1 MTVPSP
7 VTIFLSLSVPELK
20 GNTHTVVFTPS
31 ITTTRQT
38 EICRQRQMIEELEEI
53 GGVQLLD
60 GFLWNRSIIGS
71 KDIVKDAAY
80 ACACAYMC
88 ACSGT
93 MLPAMKG
100 KKQKEKWK
108 VGPKT
113 TAFLTVCR
121 LTVMSRRHVLMFN
134 IYKNFSAHIYLSVDY
149 PLYIK
154 LQIHKHLYT
163 V

>member
-1 MTVPSP
+1 
-7 VTIFLSLSVPELK
+7 
-20 GNTHTVVFTPS
+20 
-31 ITTTRQT
+31 
-38 EICRQRQMIEELEEI
+38 MIEELEEI

-100 KKQKEKWK
+100 KTRRKNGKLVQKQQ
-108 VGPKT
+108 P
-113 TAFLTVCR
+113 F
-121 LTVMSRRHVLMFN
+121 
-134 IYKNFSAHIYLSVDY
+134 
-149 PLYIK
+149 
-154 LQIHKHLYT
+154 
-163 V
+163 